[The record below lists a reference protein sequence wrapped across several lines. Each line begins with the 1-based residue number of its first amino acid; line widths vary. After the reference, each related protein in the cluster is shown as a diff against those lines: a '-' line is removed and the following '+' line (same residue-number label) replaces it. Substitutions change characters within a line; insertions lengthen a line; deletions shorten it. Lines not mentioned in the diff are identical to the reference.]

1 MKQILFRA
9 DGLLQLKPVSGSAA
23 AVAAIDQPLQATA
36 AAAVDPDAAQPVVD
50 LDAAQ
55 SSQPDVQAAASGDG
69 SAVEQATAA
78 VVDESK
84 RHPQPPTLLG
94 IPQPQA
100 YLYLRIAGLVL
111 TALLVVVS
119 IIRIAKQK

>member
-9 DGLLQLKPVSGSAA
+9 DGNDALSLSVNALPATLDLSAEAKAPALQPNQDTPVDNQDAPAA
-23 AVAAIDQPLQATA
+23 DQDTTL
-36 AAAVDPDAAQPVVD
+36 VDNQD
-50 LDAAQ
+50 
-55 SSQPDVQAAASGDG
+55 
-69 SAVEQATAA
+69 T
-78 VVDESK
+78 K